1 MKCVIAD
8 TGPLVAM
15 LDRDDQDHAWAV
27 RWPTAGWNC
36 LSPSATITP

>member
-27 RWPTAGWNC
+27 RDAPQPPDI
-36 LSPSATITP
+36 LQP

>member
-15 LDRDDQDHAWAV
+15 LDRDDQDHAWAI
-27 RWPTAGWNC
+27 
-36 LSPSATITP
+36 ATMSVTRA